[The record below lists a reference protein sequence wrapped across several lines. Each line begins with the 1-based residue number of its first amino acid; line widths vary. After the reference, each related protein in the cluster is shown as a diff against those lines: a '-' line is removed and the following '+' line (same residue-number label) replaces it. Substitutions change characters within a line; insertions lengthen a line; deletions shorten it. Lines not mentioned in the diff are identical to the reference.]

1 MNQSAVEAVT
11 YQSTQGMGQDSLSNV
26 TDDLEGHD
34 DDDDE
39 PEDNVNESSGSRTQW
54 SGQAVTSVQ
63 TESGG
68 DADVLEIAQHIQ
80 YQIITISDLYI

>member
-1 MNQSAVEAVT
+1 
-11 YQSTQGMGQDSLSNV
+11 MGQDSLSNI
-26 TDDLEGHD
+26 TDDLEGHDD

-54 SGQAVTSVQ
+54 SSQAVTAVQ

-68 DADVLEIAQHIQ
+68 DTDVLEIAQHVVQ
-80 YQIITISDLYI
+80 YQIITISILYI